1 MGSELRQLIIE
12 RIGREGPITFADY
25 MRMALYEPGY
35 GYYVTGADRIGW
47 EGDYYTST
55 DVSSF
60 FAHCMGRQ
68 LEQLWEKSGRPGRFV
83 VLEQGAGRGHL
94 AEGVRA
100 WAEEEAPDF
109 NVALDYRVEDIG
121 GGEDAARGRGQAQGP
136 HTIPPRPLSLQDD
149 GDGSLEYTRERAS
162 TVITE
167 GQAQGPHTTSPR
179 PLSLQDDGD
188 GSNNPSVQSLLS
200 YETPFI
206 EPSVILS
213 NELVDA
219 FPVHVVETYG
229 KGLYEVFVGVE
240 QGRFCEVLDEPSS
253 VEVANY
259 LDRFKILWQSFGDGW
274 RAEINLD
281 ALRWMERVAQIMERG
296 YILTIDY
303 GDKAKA
309 LYTRNRRRGTLAC
322 YAHHQMLDHPYL
334 RPGQQDITAHV
345 NFSALIEEGRRYGFR
360 LSAFTTQR
368 QWLEGLGIY
377 DELERRRVNEFSE
390 ADTARATDRGQVA
403 LLQWYN
409 LRQRVAALTDAAG
422 MGNFKVLLQSRSQKG
437 KHINDEPE
445 RS

>member
-1 MGSELRQLIIE
+1 MANELQQLIIE
-12 RIGREGPITFADY
+12 RIRREGAITFADY

-35 GYYVTGADRIGW
+35 GYYVTGANRIGW

-68 LEQLWEKSGRPGRFV
+68 LEQLWEKAGRPGRYI

-94 AEGVRA
+94 AQGVRA
-100 WAEEEAPDF
+100 WAEKDAPDF
-109 NVALDYRVEDIG
+109 NVALDYRTEEIG
-121 GGEDAARGRGQAQGP
+121 RGEDAVEVGMSTARG
-136 HTIPPRPLSLQDD
+136 
-149 GDGSLEYTRERAS
+149 YRERP
-162 TVITE
+162 
-167 GQAQGPHTTSPR
+167 GQVQGLHHTSPR
-179 PLSLQDDGD
+179 PLSLQEDGD
-188 GSNNPSVQSLLS
+188 LPTKPTDENPRFHAPSVM
-200 YETPFI
+200 
-206 EPSVILS
+206 LS
-213 NELVDA
+213 NELIDA
-219 FPVHVVETYG
+219 FPVHVVETFE
-229 KGLYEVFVGVE
+229 KRLYEVFVGVE
-240 QGRFCEVLDEPSS
+240 QGRFCEILDEPSS
-253 VEVANY
+253 AEVAAY
-259 LDRFKILWQSFGDGW
+259 LDRYKIPWQRFGDGW

-281 ALRWMERVAQIMERG
+281 ALRWFGRVAQIMRHG

-322 YAHHQMLDHPYL
+322 YAHHQMLEHPYL

-345 NFSALIEEGRRYGFR
+345 NFSALIDEGRRYGFR

-377 DELERRRVNEFSE
+377 DELEQRRHNEFSE
-390 ADTARATDRGQVA
+390 ADTARATDRGQIA

-409 LRQRVAALTDAAG
+409 LRQRVAALTDPAG

-437 KHINDEPE
+437 KNVNDEPE